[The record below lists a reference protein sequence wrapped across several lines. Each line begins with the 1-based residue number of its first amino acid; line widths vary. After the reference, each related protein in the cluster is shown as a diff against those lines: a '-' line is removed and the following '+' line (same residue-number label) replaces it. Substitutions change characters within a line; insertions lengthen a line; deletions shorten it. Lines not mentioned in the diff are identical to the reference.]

1 MINIDFTSIKEI
13 KTRFPDEL
21 SCLLHL
27 EKLRWNGYI
36 ISPFD
41 PTSKVYACSQNR
53 YRCRST
59 GKYFNVKT
67 NTIFYNSRIELQKWF
82 IAIWLVTS
90 QEHTISSIALSQ
102 ELKITQKS
110 AWMLLKNIKTHFNIG
125 VVEKEKV
132 KKPKLNM
139 SRSIKNNLKEI
150 EVTIETDK
158 LQMSEWLKLLKK

>member
-1 MINIDFTSIKEI
+1 MIAVDFTSIKEL
-13 KTRFPDEL
+13 KTTFPDEL

-27 EKLRWNGYI
+27 EKLRWNGHI

-41 PTSKVYACSQNR
+41 PASKVYTCSEHR
-53 YRCRST
+53 YRCRNT

-67 NTIFYNSRIELQKWF
+67 NSIFYNSRIELQKWF

-90 QEHTISSIALSQ
+90 RENTISSTALSQ

-110 AWMLLKNIKTHFNIG
+110 AWLMLKNIKTHFNIG
-125 VVEKEKV
+125 VVV
-132 KKPKLNM
+132 KNKKQKPK
-139 SRSIKNNLKEI
+139 KNRPTENNIKEI
-150 EVTIETDK
+150 EVIIETDK

>member
-1 MINIDFTSIKEI
+1 MIDIDFTSIKEL
-13 KTRFPDEL
+13 KTTFPDEL

-27 EKLRWNGYI
+27 EKLRWNGYV

-41 PTSKVYACSQNR
+41 PTSKVYTCSQNR
-53 YRCRST
+53 YRCRNT

-90 QEHTISSIALSQ
+90 KESTISSTALSQ

-110 AWMLLKNIKTHFNIG
+110 AWLMLKNIKTHFNMG
-125 VVEKEKV
+125 VVEKEKN
-132 KKPKLNM
+132 KKQKLN
-139 SRSIKNNLKEI
+139 KNKPCENNLKEI
-150 EVTIETDK
+150 EVIIETDK